1 VLIGDVPFR
10 PKVPTRL
17 MGCEHG
23 ISVASLM
30 ALRWYMGASH
40 HFGFSYF
47 SAFLEETG
55 SLIPVLF
62 LKFE

>member
-1 VLIGDVPFR
+1 
-10 PKVPTRL
+10 

-23 ISVASLM
+23 IPVASLM
-30 ALRWYMGASH
+30 AMRWYMGDSH
-40 HFGFSYF
+40 HLGFSYF

>member
-1 VLIGDVPFR
+1 
-10 PKVPTRL
+10 

-23 ISVASLM
+23 IPVASLM
-30 ALRWYMGASH
+30 AMRWYMGGSH
-40 HFGFSYF
+40 HLGFSNF